1 MKQKLQ
7 QLRDSLL
14 EKVPHKNYTP
24 VQKTAL
30 IKKIAA
36 CGCVLA
42 VLILMLIAVALF
54 PVSEIEVVS
63 NQSHYTNAEIVE
75 SLDAA
80 GWTPML
86 SLLPGKAEQRILNEL
101 LYLDAVEV
109 SYSFPATLYISVHE
123 QQPLYYFYYET
134 QISGKDHNGWL
145 AVGPDLRVVDA
156 ARTGDD
162 FAARGMTKLSLP
174 APVLD
179 QTKPGRNSTLRFTR
193 DKETGENAKTEQDF
207 AYISEFL
214 AYLEGS
220 SIAENLTS
228 VDLAE
233 KFEVAVTLDGK
244 YRIEFGRV
252 RNAQEFAQKLELAE
266 MMIARGVANSDMKFI
281 VCVGV
286 DEPYLRPAGDD
297 ELN

>member
-1 MKQKLQ
+1 MKEKLIAW
-7 QLRDSLL
+7 RDSLL
-14 EKVPHKNYTP
+14 EKVPRKNYSP
-24 VQKTAL
+24 AQKAEKTKRAAL
-30 IKKIAA
+30 I
-36 CGCVLA
+36 GCVLCA
-42 VLILMLIAVALF
+42 ALLVVLVVSLF
-54 PVSEIEVVS
+54 PILDVEIES
-63 NQSHYTNAEIVE
+63 NQSHYTEQELLQA
-75 SLDAA
+75 LDAS
-80 GWTPML
+80 GWTPVL
-86 SLLPGKAEQRILNEL
+86 GLLPGRAEQRLMDGL
-101 LYLDAVEV
+101 LYLEDATVT
-109 SYSFPATLYISVHE
+109 YSFPATLHVSVKE
-123 QQPLYYFYYET
+123 QTTLYYFYYDT
-134 QISGKDHNGWL
+134 LIGGKPHTGWL

-156 ARTGDD
+156 AREADA
-162 FAARGMTKLSLP
+162 FEQRGLTKLALP

-179 QTKPGRNSTLRFTR
+179 RAKPGRASTLRFTR
-193 DKETGENAKTEQDF
+193 EEETGEGAKTEQDF